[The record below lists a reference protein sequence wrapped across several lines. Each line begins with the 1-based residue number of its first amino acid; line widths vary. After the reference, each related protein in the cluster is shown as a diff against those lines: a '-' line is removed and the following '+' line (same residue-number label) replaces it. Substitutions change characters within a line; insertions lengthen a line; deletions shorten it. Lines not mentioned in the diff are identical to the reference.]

1 MKKNSIHILI
11 VTSVALCTG
20 ATLPLLFGHS
30 TIDPEQQSVK
40 SEVPYCVTS
49 PSVPDK
55 ITFAGQE
62 IDLTRYDHRERMDR
76 EQMSFT
82 YMHSTTMLLIKR
94 ANRYFPIIEPI
105 LKANG
110 IPDDFKYLM
119 VIESNLNNIARSPAG
134 AAGLWQF
141 MPATGREFGL
151 EVNENVDER
160 YHIEKATVAA
170 CKYFKQAYAK
180 YGDWMAVSAA
190 YNAGQGRISSQL
202 DQQLASHAM
211 DLWLVEETSRYMFRL
226 LAVKEIFKNPQR
238 YGFLLKKEHLYPP
251 IPYKEITV
259 TTPIAN
265 LSDFA
270 KQQGI
275 TYAQLRDANPW
286 LREQSLKNRTGKT
299 YVLQIPTQ
307 EGMYY
312 DPKKTV
318 AYNKHWVID

>member
-1 MKKNSIHILI
+1 MKKQTKINYILTLILVFCIGASIPVLTGSSQ
-11 VTSVALCTG
+11 VTEQ
-20 ATLPLLFGHS
+20 HS
-30 TIDPEQQSVK
+30 AK

-49 PSVPDK
+49 PTVPAQV
-55 ITFAGQE
+55 TFDGE
-62 IDLTRYDHRERMDR
+62 TIDLRRYDRRERMDR
-76 EQMSFT
+76 EMMAFT

-151 EVNENVDER
+151 EVNDNVDER

-180 YGDWMAVSAA
+180 YGDWMAVSTSI
-190 YNAGQGRISSQL
+190 N
-202 DQQLASHAM
+202 
-211 DLWLVEETSRYMFRL
+211 DLNDY
-226 LAVKEIFKNPQR
+226 
-238 YGFLLKKEHLYPP
+238 
-251 IPYKEITV
+251 
-259 TTPIAN
+259 
-265 LSDFA
+265 A
-270 KQQGI
+270 KSQGI

-286 LREQSLKNRTGKT
+286 LRDTSLRNKTGKT
-299 YVLQIPTQ
+299 YTLYIPTQ

-312 DPKKTV
+312 DPKKTE
-318 AYNKHWVID
+318 AYNKQWVID